1 MFKNKSFY
9 EKKKKGKQVGNLGN
23 GVGLGTGFNIK
34 TNNRLLS
41 VFMDK
46 WVNNINCPFLFE
58 NCCVVMTVKKSHHLY
73 SSSASDPFKTHLLPL
88 EKANIYTLN

>member
-46 WVNNINCPFLFE
+46 WVNVSSHNNSISGLIILIVLF
-58 NCCVVMTVKKSHHLY
+58 Y
-73 SSSASDPFKTHLLPL
+73 SKTAVLL
-88 EKANIYTLN
+88 

>member
-41 VFMDK
+41 AFMDK
-46 WVNNINCPFLFE
+46 WVNAS
-58 NCCVVMTVKKSHHLY
+58 SHNNSISGL
-73 SSSASDPFKTHLLPL
+73 
-88 EKANIYTLN
+88 II